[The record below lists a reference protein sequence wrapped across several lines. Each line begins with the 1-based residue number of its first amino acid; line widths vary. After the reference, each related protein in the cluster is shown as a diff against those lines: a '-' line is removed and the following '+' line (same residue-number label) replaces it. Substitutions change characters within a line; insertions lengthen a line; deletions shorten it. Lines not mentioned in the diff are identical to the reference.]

1 MEVIIIPIIDLIL
14 YAIGYG
20 IFFWILKKIVRPVNP
35 SY

>member
-1 MEVIIIPIIDLIL
+1 MEVIIIPIIDMTL

-20 IFFWILKKIVRPVNP
+20 IFFWILAKIVKPVNP